1 MLKIILMI
9 LLKAGLTK
17 IKFKSVS
24 RLLEN
29 SISIYVTDTDA
40 LFLIHHSFE
49 YGNGEMRVITL

>member
-1 MLKIILMI
+1 MI
-9 LLKAGLTK
+9 LLKAVLTK
-17 IKFKSVS
+17 IKSKSVP

-49 YGNGEMRVITL
+49 YGNGEMRANPL